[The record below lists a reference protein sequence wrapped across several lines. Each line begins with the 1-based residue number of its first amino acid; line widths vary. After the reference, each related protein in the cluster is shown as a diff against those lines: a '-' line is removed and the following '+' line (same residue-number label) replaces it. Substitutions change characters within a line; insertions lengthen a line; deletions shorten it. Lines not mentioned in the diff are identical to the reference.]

1 MPKAKAHLHTQDSTP
16 VPGHLNPEAQAAVCL
31 IRMRQAYQE
40 SSPSL
45 GRLLLIQRAKD
56 PRDPWSGHFSFPGGM
71 REAGETLLENALRE
85 CQEEIGLD
93 LSSQVATILDAG
105 IAGRAQGRSLLVQ
118 AFWFEIQTEPQFL
131 LQDSEVARTLWLDL
145 DHFCQIQNHSVRQ
158 GLTSLAPDRAFPGY
172 ALQGGFLWGFSYGVL
187 CKALGLSISIEA

>member
-1 MPKAKAHLHTQDSTP
+1 MPKDALNSQDSTP
-16 VPGHLNPEAQAAVCL
+16 VPGQLNPEAQAAVCL
-31 IRMRQAYQE
+31 IRCKDQSVPNTPTR
-40 SSPSL
+40 

-71 REAGETLLENALRE
+71 REAGETLLQNALRE

-93 LSSQVATILDAG
+93 LRSHVATILEAG

-118 AFWFEIQTEPQFL
+118 AFWFEIQTEPQLFL
-131 LQDSEVARTLWLDL
+131 QASEVARTLWLDL
-145 DHFCQIQNHSVRQ
+145 DHFCQMQNHSLRQ
-158 GLTSLAPDRAFPGY
+158 GLTPLAPERAFPGY

-187 CKALGLSISIEA
+187 CQALGLPISMGF